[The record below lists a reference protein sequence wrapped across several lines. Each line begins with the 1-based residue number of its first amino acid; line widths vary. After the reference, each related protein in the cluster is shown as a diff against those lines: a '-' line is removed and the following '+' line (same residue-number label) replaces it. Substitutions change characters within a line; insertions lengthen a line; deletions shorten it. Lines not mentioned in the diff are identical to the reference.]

1 MIIFRLGSASYFIS
15 IVILLNGIYLYSQ
28 NLPPKLAYP
37 YDVKQIHS
45 GHSLTDP
52 LFYPHWPGQYVNLM
66 TSLRGVW
73 AGDDIG
79 KSTIPGSPMRYRW
92 EHPSGQPDARLD
104 INKYALLCI
113 TEIAT
118 LCIEGENTAPWYQDC
133 IREQKEYLSLFVNN
147 AWTHGNN
154 GQGAATLLWT
164 NWVSIDGSN
173 GPFRQMLDKSGS
185 EWERMQDYANEKRPS
200 GATNIYMIPGHKMMA
215 RLYDD
220 VMDGKVPGII
230 QFSEFFSDKIH
241 VNELGAYAIAMI
253 HYACIYNKN
262 PLGLPNNLIN
272 DPPAGTLIPSPALAE
287 YLQKMIWEVVTTYPR
302 TGIKDTTVKSDD
314 YHLADICIYPNP
326 ANATLFICEKNRSL
340 EKIKMSVYNTI
351 GQLEMT
357 SDQLEL
363 DISHLMS
370 GMYLAKIGDR
380 VVKFVKI

>member
-1 MIIFRLGSASYFIS
+1 MQRARYLITIIIALKS
-15 IVILLNGIYLYSQ
+15 ILLFSQ
-28 NLPPKLAYP
+28 DLPPKQAYP

-66 TSLRGVW
+66 TTLRGNW

-92 EHPSGQPDARLD
+92 DNPTNAPDARLN
-104 INKYALLCI
+104 INKFELLCI
-113 TEIAT
+113 TEVAT
-118 LCIEGENTAPWYQDC
+118 LCIEGENTATWYQEC
-133 IREQKEYLSLFVNN
+133 IRDQKAYLSLFANN
-147 AWTHGNN
+147 AWENGND

-173 GPFRQMLDKSGS
+173 GPFRQMLDKSGG
-185 EWERMQDYANEKRPS
+185 EWERMQDYANENRPA
-200 GATNIYMIPGHKMMA
+200 GAPPIYIIPGHKMMA

-220 VMDGKVPGII
+220 VQAGKVPGIT
-230 QFSEFFSDKIH
+230 QFSQFFGDNIH

-272 DPPAGTLIPSPALAE
+272 NPPAGTPMPSLALAE

-302 TGIKDTTVKSDD
+302 TGIKDTSVKSEDTQVND
-314 YHLADICIYPNP
+314 NCVYPNP
-326 ANATLFICEKNRSL
+326 AINTLVICQNENSFKQSKVSIFNAFGKL
-340 EKIKMSVYNTI
+340 KMV
-351 GQLEMT
+351 
-357 SDQLEL
+357 SDQLEIDVSQL
-363 DISHLMS
+363 TS
-370 GMYLAKIGDR
+370 GMYYALIGDK
-380 VVKFVKI
+380 VVKFVKL